1 MDDLPD
7 YMQIFYGALLNVVS
21 EIEEEMAKEGRSY
34 RVYYVKESVR
44 ITYIHKEM
52 ILTIYMIII
61 MHDHYFHVCTIFF
74 SSICLIY

>member
-44 ITYIHKEM
+44 ITYIHKRNNFNH
-52 ILTIYMIII
+52 IYDYN
-61 MHDHYFHVCTIFF
+61 HA
-74 SSICLIY
+74 

>member
-1 MDDLPD
+1 M
-7 YMQIFYGALLNVVS
+7 YVVS

-34 RVYYVKESVR
+34 RVYYVKKSVR

-61 MHDHYFHVCTIFF
+61 MHDH
-74 SSICLIY
+74 

>member
-7 YMQIFYGALLNVVS
+7 YMRIFYSALLNVVS

-44 ITYIHKEM
+44 IT
-52 ILTIYMIII
+52 
-61 MHDHYFHVCTIFF
+61 
-74 SSICLIY
+74 

>member
-44 ITYIHKEM
+44 ITYIYKRNNFNH
-52 ILTIYMIII
+52 IYDYN
-61 MHDHYFHVCTIFF
+61 HA
-74 SSICLIY
+74 